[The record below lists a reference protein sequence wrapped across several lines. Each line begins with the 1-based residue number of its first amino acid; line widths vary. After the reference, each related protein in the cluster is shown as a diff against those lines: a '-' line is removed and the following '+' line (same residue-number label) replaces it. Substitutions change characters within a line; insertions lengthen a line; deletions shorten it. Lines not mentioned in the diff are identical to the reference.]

1 MYSRAFC
8 SAVSPSPIFQTPLL
22 MPSGSSLGQDVCPT
36 VAGKVRALD
45 EHVWDDGLVNSAL
58 YAT

>member
-1 MYSRAFC
+1 
-8 SAVSPSPIFQTPLL
+8 
-22 MPSGSSLGQDVCPT
+22 MPSGSSLGQDVCPI